1 MQDNYII
8 ELRNGVT
15 VWVTDQQAKVVDQAW
30 ADKAPVKIGDSR
42 INTVDIVGIWDKETW
57 YEKHP
62 DQKPRTESKPLPSPL
77 SAVERSKPSV
87 WRDCVMKNRDLLKQ
101 GLLPKYTVVEGEI
114 IEKEY
119 YWR

>member
-1 MQDNYII
+1 MKYFI
-8 ELRNGVT
+8 ELKGGLDFCVNE
-15 VWVTDQQAKVVDQAW
+15 DQAEV
-30 ADKAPVKIGDSR
+30 ADKAWQMQKHITLQGQRFGGDQ
-42 INTVDIVGIWDKETW
+42 IKGIWSEDVW
-57 YEKHP
+57 YEMHP
-62 DQKPRTESKPLPSPL
+62 DKKPVVEQPKELPSPL

-87 WRDCVMKNRDLLKQ
+87 WRDCVMNNRDLLKQ